1 MRELCSSPFS
11 HPTKTGRRSS
21 TYFFSPGVYNPAK
34 ELCSSRADIE
44 DTMQR
49 TAALLETMHIPYEVT
64 EKEEWRPFLL

>member
-1 MRELCSSPFS
+1 MSIRIRQ
-11 HPTKTGRRSS
+11 KDGRQSS

-44 DTMQR
+44 DTIQR

-64 EKEEWRPFLL
+64 EKEERRPLLL